1 MSNRKTLEE
10 QLEDTVKKQEQ
21 LKAREKELRH
31 KYNEVERKKR
41 NKRLVEMGII
51 VETFLGRPSVDEDK
65 ERLKNFL
72 KLQEQNGTFFSRFM
86 NKDEVQKGDS
96 E

>member
-31 KYNEVERKKR
+31 KYNEVDMYVYHIHR
-41 NKRLVEMGII
+41 
-51 VETFLGRPSVDEDK
+51 
-65 ERLKNFL
+65 
-72 KLQEQNGTFFSRFM
+72 
-86 NKDEVQKGDS
+86 
-96 E
+96 